1 MKEKENISNEKQES
15 KVIGFFRKI
24 WLRYRERRK
33 RIKEEKKKPKTFGE
47 TVLSWAKTII
57 GALIIVML
65 INGFLVASFVVPTGS
80 MENTVMTGDF
90 LFVNKFIYGPT
101 TPQIIPFLNIPLP
114 YIKFPGPKTPQRGD
128 VIVFV
133 YPGDRDEVKPREFQY
148 YLKRC
153 IAIAGDTLQIINKK
167 VYVNGIEYP
176 LPPTGKYD
184 YSEPLSPYNKW
195 ETFPP
200 GRGYTRDNYGP
211 IRIPRKG
218 DTLYLNAK
226 NWREWEYFI
235 KKEGHDIFFDG
246 SSIYIDG
253 KPTNFYIVERNYCF
267 AMGDNRDHSSDSR
280 YWGFVPYENVV
291 GAPLIIYMSWDTNI
305 PLFNIVEKIKSIRW
319 ERIGKTIH

>member
-1 MKEKENISNEKQES
+1 MESKELSKKSILSKFWTWYRLQRKNRKEK
-15 KVIGFFRKI
+15 R
-24 WLRYRERRK
+24 
-33 RIKEEKKKPKTFGE
+33 KKPQTFSE
-47 TVLSWAKTII
+47 TIFSWIKTIV
-57 GALIIVML
+57 GALIIVMF

-101 TPQIIPFLNIPLP
+101 TPQIVPFLNIPLP
-114 YIKFPGPKTPQRGD
+114 YIKFPGPKTPERGD

-167 VYVNGIEYP
+167 VFVNNREFP
-176 LPPTGKYD
+176 LPKFGKFD

-200 GRGYTRDNYGP
+200 GRGFTRDDYGP
-211 IRIPRKG
+211 IRIPKKG
-218 DTLYLNAK
+218 DTIFLNSK
-226 NWREWEYFI
+226 NWREWEIII
-235 KKEGHDIFFDG
+235 KREGHDVSSDG
-246 SSIYIDG
+246 MNVYIDG
-253 KPTNFYIVERNYCF
+253 NLTPFYIIKRNYCF
-267 AMGDNRDHSSDSR
+267 AMGDNRDHSADSR

-291 GAPLIIYMSWDTNI
+291 GTPMIVYMSWNTNI
-305 PLFNIVEKIKSIRW
+305 PLINIFEKFKTIRW
-319 ERIGKTIH
+319 NRIGKIIR